1 MSDKRPHIK
10 PEELAGL
17 IRQYLAGELDDK
29 AMHALERQ
37 ALDDPFL
44 ADALEGYGQHAP
56 EQQAQQADLVSR
68 LQARVAPKETKVR
81 TMYYRWAAAAAI
93 LLLMFSAGWFLWDQ
107 QRNSAPVASVQ
118 VPPPAPVADSLPQD
132 EHAAAPA
139 LASADQLSKKVLPPV
154 PAEPN
159 NNDKLKE
166 QTAALSSGDEVAVA
180 PANEPVAP
188 ASAAPVSAD
197 RTYKSV
203 APASAIQAPANK
215 AVESAPALASERRA
229 EAQYNFVAPPVAKKQ
244 EANKLELTT
253 PTLAGN
259 ADSQNKSLSEV
270 VVTGYGTQ
278 KKNATSNATVRIRGL
293 SGLKADSVSG
303 IAIGTTLQGK
313 AAGVSTTTGSL
324 PDGDMAYRE
333 PAPVTGQTAFENYLR
348 TKTVNP
354 ENKYNGTVR
363 VSFTVMPDGS
373 LQEFKILR
381 HLNDACDAEAIRV
394 IKEGPTWIP
403 ASDRK
408 PAKVKVKV
416 KFTVEKD

>member
-68 LQARVAPKETKVR
+68 LEARVAPKAGKVR

-107 QRNSAPVASVQ
+107 QRDTAPVAGIN
-118 VPPPAPVADSLPQD
+118 VPPPAPVADSFPQN

-139 LASADQLSKKVLPPV
+139 MASADQLSKKVLPPV
-154 PAEPN
+154 PAEPYN
-159 NNDKLKE
+159 SKLKD
-166 QTAALSSGDEVAVA
+166 QQATLSSAEGTA
-180 PANEPVAP
+180 PAPVNSAEAP
-188 ASAAPVSAD
+188 VNKSAAPVG
-197 RTYKSV
+197 
-203 APASAIQAPANK
+203 AIQAPANR
-215 AVESAPALASERRA
+215 AVEEAPALAAEKRA
-229 EAQYNFVAPPVAKKQ
+229 DVHNNYFTPPVAAQKQ
-244 EANKLELTT
+244 EANKAEWAR
-253 PTLAGN
+253 PNLAGN
-259 ADSQNKSLSEV
+259 ADSQNKALNEV
-270 VVTGYGTQ
+270 VVTGYSVQ
-278 KKNATSNATVRIRGL
+278 KKSVAQNGSVAVRGL
-293 SGLKADSVSG
+293 SGLNADSVGSVATG
-303 IAIGTTLQGK
+303 LQGK
-313 AAGVSTTTGSL
+313 AAGVSITTDSRAA
-324 PDGDMAYRE
+324 DDEMAYRE
-333 PAPVTGQTAFENYLR
+333 PAPITGQTAFDNYLR

-354 ENKYNGTVR
+354 GNKYTGTVR

-394 IKEGPTWIP
+394 IKEGPAWIP